1 MFESRFSLFE
11 KKLLLTLY
19 FFYLLELKGG
29 KYSPYYITNSTA
41 FPNNLLISFKF
52 LSSKNPKQHWPQTI
66 IGWCDL
72 ITIQL
77 NTSGNYHE
85 WLRLFY
91 VSSSSENHSYKMDGV
106 NPMDKKNVNA
116 TNKIKTHTNQTNI
129 KNISRARCR
138 FTTM

>member
-1 MFESRFSLFE
+1 MFVIIKMFESRFSLFE

-66 IGWCDL
+66 IGCKFGLAGAIWSQFNWIHL
-72 ITIQL
+72 VTIM
-77 NTSGNYHE
+77 NG
-85 WLRLFY
+85 Y
-91 VSSSSENHSYKMDGV
+91 VYFMYRHRRK
-106 NPMDKKNVNA
+106 
-116 TNKIKTHTNQTNI
+116 TTHTKWMASIPWT
-129 KNISRARCR
+129 KKMSMRP
-138 FTTM
+138 TK